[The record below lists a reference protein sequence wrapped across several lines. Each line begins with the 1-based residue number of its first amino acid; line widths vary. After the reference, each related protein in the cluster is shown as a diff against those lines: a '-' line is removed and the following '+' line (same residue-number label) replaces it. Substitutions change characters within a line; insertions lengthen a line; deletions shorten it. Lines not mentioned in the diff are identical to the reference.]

1 MSPPGSPQPTPK
13 PRADPQSPLAHPGG
27 TATLTKAPLVPSA
40 LNSRGEG
47 RPVQDPRA
55 FPRRRGWPSVRP
67 RALSRV
73 SGETRE
79 SAPHTREGMWTPL
92 VWRGPG
98 LCPQGEARPPPPPPV
113 PRRPGVGSPALDTRP
128 WGTPAQSR
136 AAGRLSLPP
145 PRASLFTK
153 LSSLTAGFKGPS
165 CLS

>member
-98 LCPQGEARPPPPPPV
+98 LCPQGEARPPPHPQCPDAPGWGALHLTRDPGALLLSLV
-113 PRRPGVGSPALDTRP
+113 QPGASPSRRPEPHSSPNYP
-128 WGTPAQSR
+128 H
-136 AAGRLSLPP
+136 
-145 PRASLFTK
+145 
-153 LSSLTAGFKGPS
+153 
-165 CLS
+165 